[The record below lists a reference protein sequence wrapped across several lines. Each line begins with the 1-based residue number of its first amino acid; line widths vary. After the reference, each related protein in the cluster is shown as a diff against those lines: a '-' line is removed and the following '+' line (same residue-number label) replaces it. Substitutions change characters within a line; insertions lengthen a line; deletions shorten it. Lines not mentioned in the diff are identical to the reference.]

1 MKILL
6 LGKNGQVGW
15 QLQRALAPLGEIVA
29 LERKD
34 AGGDLADPQGLA
46 AAVRAAKPQVIVNA
60 AAYTA
65 VDKAESEPQL
75 ARLINTEAPAALAR
89 EAAASGA
96 LLVHYSTDYVFDG
109 SGSAPWQESDATG
122 PLNVYGVTKLAGEQA
137 IAASGCAHLT
147 FRTSWV
153 YAAHGDNFIKTML
166 RLAATRER
174 LTVIDDQK
182 GAPTGAE
189 LIADVTAHAIS
200 QTLQQPAKAGLYH
213 LTAAGEASWFDYAQ
227 YVLALARQAR
237 PQGVKTAAGG
247 VQPIASSQ
255 YPAAARRPL
264 NSRLD
269 TRRLQAAF
277 GLQMPPW
284 QQGVTRVLREI
295 LESKGIA

>member
-75 ARLINTEAPAALAR
+75 ARFINTEAPAALAR

-122 PLNVYGVTKLAGEQA
+122 PLNVYGATKLAGEQA

>member
-122 PLNVYGVTKLAGEQA
+122 PLNVYGATKLAGEQA

-247 VQPIASSQ
+247 VQPISSSQ

>member
-122 PLNVYGVTKLAGEQA
+122 PLNVYGATKLAGEQA

-166 RLAATRER
+166 RLTAMRER

-269 TRRLQAAF
+269 TRRLQAVF
-277 GLQMPPW
+277 GLTLPHW
-284 QQGVTRVLREI
+284 QAGVARVLEEI
-295 LESKGIA
+295 IERGRR

>member
-34 AGGDLADPQGLA
+34 AGGDLADQQGLA

-122 PLNVYGVTKLAGEQA
+122 PLNVYGATKLAGEQA

-269 TRRLQAAF
+269 TRRLQAVF
-277 GLQMPPW
+277 GLTLPHW
-284 QQGVTRVLREI
+284 QAGVARVLEEI
-295 LESKGIA
+295 IECGRR

>member
-46 AAVRAAKPQVIVNA
+46 AAVCAAKPQVIVNA

-122 PLNVYGVTKLAGEQA
+122 PLNVYGTTKLAGEQA

-295 LESKGIA
+295 LESRGIA

>member
-122 PLNVYGVTKLAGEQA
+122 PLNVYGTTKLAGEQA

>member
-122 PLNVYGVTKLAGEQA
+122 PLNVYGATKLAGEQA

-227 YVLALARQAR
+227 YVLALAR

-269 TRRLQAAF
+269 TRRLQAVF
-277 GLQMPPW
+277 GLTLPHW
-284 QQGVTRVLREI
+284 QAGVARVLEEI
-295 LESKGIA
+295 IERGRR

>member
-122 PLNVYGVTKLAGEQA
+122 PLNVYGATKLAGEQA

-213 LTAAGEASWFDYAQ
+213 LTAAGEVSWFDYAQ

-269 TRRLQAAF
+269 TRRLQAVF
-277 GLQMPPW
+277 GLTLPHW
-284 QQGVTRVLREI
+284 QAGVARVLEEI
-295 LESKGIA
+295 IERGRR

>member
-122 PLNVYGVTKLAGEQA
+122 PLNVYGTTKLAGEQA

-269 TRRLQAAF
+269 TRRLQAVF
-277 GLQMPPW
+277 GLTLPHW
-284 QQGVTRVLREI
+284 QAGVARVLEEI
-295 LESKGIA
+295 IERGRR

>member
-122 PLNVYGVTKLAGEQA
+122 PLNVYGATKLAGEQA

-227 YVLALARQAR
+227 YVLALAQQAR

>member
-96 LLVHYSTDYVFDG
+96 LLVHYGTDYVFDG

-122 PLNVYGVTKLAGEQA
+122 PLNVYGATKLAGEQA

-269 TRRLQAAF
+269 TRRLQAVF
-277 GLQMPPW
+277 GLTLPHW
-284 QQGVTRVLREI
+284 QAGVARVLEEI
-295 LESKGIA
+295 IECGRR

>member
-46 AAVRAAKPQVIVNA
+46 AAVCAAKPQVIVNA

-109 SGSAPWQESDATG
+109 SGSAPWQDSDATG
-122 PLNVYGVTKLAGEQA
+122 PLNVYGTTKLAGEQA

-295 LESKGIA
+295 LESRGIA

>member
-122 PLNVYGVTKLAGEQA
+122 PLNVYGATKLAGEQA

-269 TRRLQAAF
+269 TRRLQAVF
-277 GLQMPPW
+277 GLTLPHW
-284 QQGVTRVLREI
+284 QAGVARVLEEI
-295 LESKGIA
+295 IERGRR

>member
-122 PLNVYGVTKLAGEQA
+122 PLNVYGATKLAGEQA

-247 VQPIASSQ
+247 VQPLASSQ

>member
-122 PLNVYGVTKLAGEQA
+122 PLNVYGATKLAGEQA

-269 TRRLQAAF
+269 TRRLQAVF
-277 GLQMPPW
+277 GLTLPHW
-284 QQGVTRVLREI
+284 QAGVARVLEEI
-295 LESKGIA
+295 IECGRR